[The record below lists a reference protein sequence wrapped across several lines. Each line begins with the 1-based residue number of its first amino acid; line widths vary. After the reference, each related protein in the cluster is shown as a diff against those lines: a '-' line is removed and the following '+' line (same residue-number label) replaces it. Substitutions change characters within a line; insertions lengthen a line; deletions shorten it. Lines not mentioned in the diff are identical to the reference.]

1 MARSTGAR
9 EYETAVKFAGHTAAA
24 RSLLPVS
31 LAREF
36 ETACDRFQQ
45 VLDAAV
51 TRAQRERG
59 HMTSETTNN

>member
-1 MARSTGAR
+1 MARSTGSR
-9 EYETAVKFAGHTAAA
+9 EYEIAVTFAKHTATA

-36 ETACDRFQQ
+36 ATACDRFQQ

-59 HMTSETTNN
+59 HATSETNQP